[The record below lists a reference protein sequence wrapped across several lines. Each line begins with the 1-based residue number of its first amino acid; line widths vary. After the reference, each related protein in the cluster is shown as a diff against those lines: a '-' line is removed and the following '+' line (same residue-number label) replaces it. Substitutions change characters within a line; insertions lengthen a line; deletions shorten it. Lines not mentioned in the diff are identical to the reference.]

1 VLAQAARW
9 KSLLTGQK
17 VEPRAP
23 KLKLGGHGHGD
34 GGIE

>member
-9 KSLLTGQK
+9 KSLLTGQP

-23 KLKLGGHGHGD
+23 KVSLGGGGHGD
-34 GGIE
+34 GGID